1 MKLPNTEE
9 ILVKGAVISGVF
21 DIPAK
26 SDAMG
31 LVNHRAQH
39 ACSRCLHPGEII
51 QTVRGIARYM
61 VHACMHSHNYVM
73 LYNYRWK
80 FESVSTYNSI

>member
-26 SDAMG
+26 SDMLVMG
-31 LVNHRAQH
+31 HNMH
-39 ACSRCLHPGEII
+39 A
-51 QTVRGIARYM
+51 VD
-61 VHACMHSHNYVM
+61 ACI
-73 LYNYRWK
+73 LEK
-80 FESVSTYNSI
+80 